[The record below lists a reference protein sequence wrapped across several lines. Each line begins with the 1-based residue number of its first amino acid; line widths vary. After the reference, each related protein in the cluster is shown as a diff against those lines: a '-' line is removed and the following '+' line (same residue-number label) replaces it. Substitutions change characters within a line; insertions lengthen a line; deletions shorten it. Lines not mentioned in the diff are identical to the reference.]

1 MKIHPDSSTDHF
13 YDRKKVNLT
22 RQLSFVPFDKSG
34 IYSEEYLKK
43 RRETMF
49 RTVKEKTVGK
59 GVVRTFAPDLG
70 DWEVI
75 AEGGLDI
82 LGKIPYDGLIDAMF
96 GTAWIR
102 GLLSFLQVIGYVG
115 STFGFLQFL
124 QKLYQWWLHRD
135 RRNRPGRG
143 ARRGRAKRRARRWRE
158 EDRPM
163 DDYAPPA
170 YNDDWV

>member
-59 GVVRTFAPDLG
+59 GVVRAFAPDLG

-82 LGKIPYDGLIDAMF
+82 YDGLIDAMF
-96 GTAWIR
+96 GTAWNR
-102 GLLSFLQVIGYVG
+102 GLLSFLQVVGYVG
-115 STFGFLQFL
+115 STFGFLQFM
-124 QKLYQWWLHRD
+124 QKLYQWWLQ
-135 RRNRPGRG
+135 
-143 ARRGRAKRRARRWRE
+143 
-158 EDRPM
+158 
-163 DDYAPPA
+163 
-170 YNDDWV
+170 